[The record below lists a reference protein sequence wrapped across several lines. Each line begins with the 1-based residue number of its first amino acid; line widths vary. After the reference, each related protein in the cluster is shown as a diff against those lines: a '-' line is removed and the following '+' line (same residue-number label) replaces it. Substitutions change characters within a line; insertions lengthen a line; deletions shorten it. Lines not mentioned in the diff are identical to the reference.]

1 MVTRQGFGSRHEHR
15 SIIANGIPNFTR
27 ERKNRYPGT
36 GRMPLAN
43 RLNLL
48 MEAGFHFLFDKGYL
62 RVLRFR
68 PS

>member
-1 MVTRQGFGSRHEHR
+1 VVTRQGLGPGMSIVASSQMRSRISPPRAE
-15 SIIANGIPNFTR
+15 NG
-27 ERKNRYPGT
+27 YPELAE
-36 GRMPLAN
+36 MPHAN

-48 MEAGFHFLFDKGYL
+48 IEEGFHFLFDKGYL

>member
-1 MVTRQGFGSRHEHR
+1 
-15 SIIANGIPNFTR
+15 
-27 ERKNRYPGT
+27 
-36 GRMPLAN
+36 MPHVN

-48 MEAGFHFLFDKGYL
+48 IEEGFHFLFDKGYL